1 MKVFRFWGPLL
12 DAGHLGPSV
21 GNNFPF
27 LEAHV
32 PFDSDT
38 SQVFYLDWS
47 SPDDPAK
54 ALAAEGLG
62 SRRPLKN

>member
-38 SQVFYLDWS
+38 NQVFYLDWS
-47 SPDDPAK
+47 S
-54 ALAAEGLG
+54 LV
-62 SRRPLKN
+62 SRPTI